1 MLISTPRSS
10 APGSFCSLIFSFFFS
25 VGESRGKGEFLA
37 VRFLVPAEAS
47 RKAGRVQRGDR
58 PTRGRDRSPPSA
70 RPCALARGGCDAD
83 VRRSPTCM
91 CARFFWS
98 WRKKK
103 KEQSHTSRCAR
114 QLHLPGLLLYHD
126 ARRSKWGGGGSRR
139 GYIWLSELSCDF
151 WDENIVRRLF
161 SDALMPERNRS
172 TDLEASRPNCHFYL
186 FPFAS
191 RRGGTPGSAAIYTCG
206 DGDGR
211 TSANRTGD
219 KARSGWSVANWSCV
233 SWLRSRFRVWCAV
246 GHAPLPLDL
255 SGTEENG
262 KLKCWIHGEDR
273 MEDLIA
279 QDFTDIGS
287 E

>member
-1 MLISTPRSS
+1 
-10 APGSFCSLIFSFFFS
+10 

-126 ARRSKWGGGGSRR
+126 ARRSKWGGGGLGGVTYDWVNFRAIFEMRISCGASSAMRWCPRETDRR
-139 GYIWLSELSCDF
+139 I
-151 WDENIVRRLF
+151 
-161 SDALMPERNRS
+161 
-172 TDLEASRPNCHFYL
+172 
-186 FPFAS
+186 
-191 RRGGTPGSAAIYTCG
+191 
-206 DGDGR
+206 
-211 TSANRTGD
+211 
-219 KARSGWSVANWSCV
+219 
-233 SWLRSRFRVWCAV
+233 
-246 GHAPLPLDL
+246 
-255 SGTEENG
+255 
-262 KLKCWIHGEDR
+262 
-273 MEDLIA
+273 
-279 QDFTDIGS
+279 
-287 E
+287 